1 MQMTRRGLR
10 TLAAF
15 TSLLLP
21 CGCGDTGAEPEAP
34 KQVRLCGDLDGVE
47 PVEPTVIGEDEYGCP
62 VFQPVPCTRPR
73 HEQEWACGPD
83 CRTATAFGSDGDEWV
98 MGCAGGSRPLPV
110 GCIDL
115 EPDPP
120 PRSLCVVDP
129 FEGDEWW
136 FGTNCAVAN
145 VFFVYQSCWAPCD
158 AHTDEALAPFCP

>member
-1 MQMTRRGLR
+1 M
-10 TLAAF
+10 
-15 TSLLLP
+15 
-21 CGCGDTGAEPEAP
+21 
-34 KQVRLCGDLDGVE
+34 
-47 PVEPTVIGEDEYGCP
+47 
-62 VFQPVPCTRPR
+62 
-73 HEQEWACGPD
+73 
-83 CRTATAFGSDGDEWV
+83 
-98 MGCAGGSRPLPV
+98 PV

>member
-1 MQMTRRGLR
+1 MQIAQRGLR
-10 TLAAF
+10 ILVAF

-21 CGCGDTGAEPEAP
+21 FGCSDTDTETEAP

-47 PVEPTVIGEDEYGCP
+47 PIEPTIIREDEYGCP

-73 HEQEWACGPD
+73 GEQEWACGPN
-83 CRTATAFGSDGDEWV
+83 CRTATAFDSDGDEWV

-120 PRSLCVVDP
+120 LRSLCVVDP
-129 FEGDEWW
+129 FERNEWR
-136 FGTNCAVAN
+136 FEINCAFAN
-145 VFFVYQSCWAPCD
+145 VIFVYQSCWAPCD
-158 AHTDEALAPFCP
+158 AYTEEALASFCP